1 MAAFQPARGMQ
12 DFLSEDHRRFR
23 HVVDTARAVVGRHG
37 FLQVETP
44 IMEFTEVF
52 ARGMGDTSDVVSK
65 EMYSFTDKGGEAVT
79 LRPEGTAGV
88 VRAFISNGLQNST
101 PWKVFYAGPMFRY
114 ERPQKGRYRQFH
126 QIGIEIVGVE
136 NPLADVEVVA
146 AGYQILENLGLA
158 DKVVLELNTLGDID
172 SRQAY
177 RAALTDYFRGHFD
190 QLSEDSKARLDRN
203 PLRILD
209 SKDEGD
215 KVLVAQAPRFD
226 GFLNPFSQD
235 FFGKVKAGLQAVGV
249 PFHLNDRLVRGLD
262 YYTHTTFEFVTT
274 ALGAQG
280 TVMAGGR
287 YDGLVEMLGGP
298 RAPGIGWGAGIERL
312 MLLADGVPAAARPV
326 VLVPMGEEA
335 EARALP
341 LAQALRKAGL
351 YVELGYSGN
360 LKRRLQRADKQNAFA
375 AILLGSD
382 ELAKGVATV
391 RNLESGEQAEL
402 PFDALA
408 PYLLGLAG

>member
-12 DFLSEDHRRFR
+12 DFLPDDHRRFR
-23 HVVDTARAVVGRHG
+23 HVVDQARAVAGRHG
-37 FLQVETP
+37 FFQLETP

-65 EMYSFTDKGGEAVT
+65 EMYSFTDKGGENVT
-79 LRPEGTAGV
+79 LRPEGTAGA
-88 VRAFISNGLQNST
+88 VRAFISNGQQNNT

-126 QIGIEIVGVE
+126 QIGIEIIGVE
-136 NPLADVEVVA
+136 NPQADIEVIA
-146 AGYQILENLGLA
+146 AGYQILESLGLA
-158 DKVVLELNTLGDID
+158 GKVTLELNTLGDLD
-172 SRQAY
+172 SRHAY
-177 RAALTDYFRGHFD
+177 RTALADYFRGYFD
-190 QLSEDSKARLDRN
+190 RLSDDSKARLGRN

-215 KVLVAQAPRFD
+215 KVLVADAPRFD
-226 GFLNPFSQD
+226 GFLNTQSQE
-235 FFGKVKAGLQAVGV
+235 FFAAVKAGLDAVGV
-249 PFHLNDRLVRGLD
+249 PYTINDRLVRGLD

-312 MLLADGVPAAARPV
+312 MLLAEGVPAAPRPV
-326 VLVPMGEEA
+326 VVVPMGAEA
-335 EARALP
+335 DARALP
-341 LAQALRKAGL
+341 LTQDLRKAGL

-360 LKRRLQRADKQNAFA
+360 LKRRLQRADKQNARA
-375 AILLGSD
+375 AVLLGSD

-391 RNLESGEQAEL
+391 RDLESGAQAEV
-402 PFDALA
+402 ALD
-408 PYLLGLAG
+408 GLAAHLLALVG